1 MFLLLKFAVCTN
13 LVFGLVDTHPIFC
26 LASFIVLIDTSK
38 FSHFSCKSSRIC
50 LPVSSSF
57 SAIALSMNFIW
68 SKLSFGVW
76 EPRGKSVVTP
86 CCYNFLRILQR
97 YSWHFKSS
105 WGKNT
110 VVKSVEYLHTLVI
123 VDALEHARAYSHMR
137 MSVTKCACNALA
149 RNSRYTHAQLLTC
162 VWSACEWWFISRN
175 LLSLIEI
182 NPVIGSV
189 YYNNMMSM

>member
-1 MFLLLKFAVCTN
+1 MFLFLKFAVCTN

-57 SAIALSMNFIW
+57 AAIVLSMNFIW
-68 SKLSFGVW
+68 SELSFGVW

-105 WGKNT
+105 WGKNISEVSRIPAYT
-110 VVKSVEYLHTLVI
+110 SDRRCTRTRSRIFAHAHVSHEMRLQCARTQLEIHTRAAVNLRLISVWMMIHIQKFI
-123 VDALEHARAYSHMR
+123 VTDW
-137 MSVTKCACNALA
+137 N
-149 RNSRYTHAQLLTC
+149 
-162 VWSACEWWFISRN
+162 
-175 LLSLIEI
+175 
-182 NPVIGSV
+182 
-189 YYNNMMSM
+189 